1 MGSDQNVRGEFLR
14 EWSGC
19 GVPCLLE
26 GLPKLP
32 GHGPGPPW
40 SRGLDQMMS
49 RGSLPTSTLLCIC
62 QKSQDPC
69 LPYDR
74 VKTKDFTLKTE
85 VVVLTVAAVL
95 LVGGWETFQRVSAKD
110 TFLMVLWCLWII
122 ISSLKSFF
130 VRVVV
135 LQSKWSWSTQRSW
148 QMGVLKLEL
157 WKMGQNMQF
166 HIKFWKQKDHFSVL
180 G

>member
-1 MGSDQNVRGEFLR
+1 MYGESFWESGQAVESPASLKVFQNCLDMVL
-14 EWSGC
+14 
-19 GVPCLLE
+19 VPR
-26 GLPKLP
+26 
-32 GHGPGPPW
+32 GPGGWTRWCPEGPFQPQPFCAFVR
-40 SRGLDQMMS
+40 SHK
-49 RGSLPTSTLLCIC
+49 IHV
-62 QKSQDPC
+62 C
-69 LPYDR
+69 LMT

-85 VVVLTVAAVL
+85 VVELTVAAVL

-157 WKMGQNMQF
+157 WKLGQNMQF
-166 HIKFWKQKDHFSVL
+166 HVKFWKQKDHFSVL